1 MTDASKTDKP
11 TGGSRS
17 PLRTGTGI
25 EAVGEGLWVLHGQ
38 GQSFVA
44 ETSAGL
50 VVIDAGPGGAV
61 THAMITALRTVSQ
74 RAVQAV
80 CFSHGHI
87 GYNTGV
93 PQWLEHAASRN
104 DAPPRLI
111 AHRNL
116 PRRYARYR
124 ETLALQQGLAEIQF
138 RQPQGSMHFTLHD
151 PNELFDDGLVIGE
164 GASRVELRWAPAET
178 DDGIAMWCP
187 AQQVLYGGPA
197 VLHSIPNIGTPLR
210 TLRDTV
216 RWADTLDGFAQL
228 APVRLVREF
237 GGVIEGAGPVR
248 TVLTQTAAALRWV
261 RAEVVRLMNHGLNER
276 QILAVIEFPEDLFGT
291 PWMKPVYGDPSF
303 IVRDIYRSE
312 NGWWDR
318 NPTSLH
324 PGAPEAVATAL
335 ADAIADKPAVLAAAR
350 QLADAG
356 QLQLALHVI
365 DLLATAGGAA
375 PEIAEARQ
383 LKAGWLRRRALEVPS
398 YVSRSL
404 YESAAVAIE
413 GAPECAFGMH

>member
-1 MTDASKTDKP
+1 MTDASNASKLSD
-11 TGGSRS
+11 GARS

-50 VVIDAGPGGAV
+50 VVIDAGPGGSV
-61 THAMITALRTVSQ
+61 THSMITALRTVSQ
-74 RAVQAV
+74 RAVHAV

-87 GYNTGV
+87 GYNFGV
-93 PQWLEHAASRN
+93 PQWLENAACRN

-124 ETLALQQGLAEIQF
+124 ETLALQERMAEIQF
-138 RQPQGSMHFTLHD
+138 RQPHGSMHFTLHD
-151 PNELFDDGLVIGE
+151 PNELFDERLVIGE
-164 GASRVELRWAPAET
+164 GDSRVELRWAPAET

-187 AQQVLYGGPA
+187 TQQVLYGGPA

-210 TLRDTV
+210 TMRDTV

-228 APVRLVREF
+228 APKRLVREF
-237 GGVIEGAGPVR
+237 GGAIEGAERVQ

-261 RAEVVRLMNHGLNER
+261 RAEVVRLMNQGLNER
-276 QILAVIEFPEDLFGT
+276 QILDAIVFPEDLFST

-303 IVRDIYRSE
+303 IVRDVYRSE

-324 PGAPEAVATAL
+324 PAAPEAVAAAL

-350 QLADAG
+350 KLADTG
-356 QLQLALHVI
+356 QLQLALHVV
-365 DLLATAGGAA
+365 DLLATAGGTA
-375 PEIAEARQ
+375 PEITEARQ

-398 YVSRSL
+398 YVSPSL

-413 GAPECAFGMH
+413 GPPERAFGMH